1 MTDQPAD
8 PAMPDEP
15 AGTEE
20 DVSLSALFA
29 RLAHDARAYL
39 EAEGD
44 RQKLRASLI
53 ASGVR
58 DAAILIVI
66 AITLGSGAIVALL
79 VGLIIALAPILSAI
93 GAIGAVLGSALA
105 IAVVLLLLARARIAR
120 MKRDIRQ

>member
-8 PAMPDEP
+8 PVSPEEP

-20 DVSLSALFA
+20 DVSLGAVFA
-29 RLAHDARAYL
+29 RLANDARAYV

-53 ASGVR
+53 AAGVR

-66 AITLGSGAIVALL
+66 AITLGTGTIVALL
-79 VGLIIALAPILSAI
+79 VGLIIALAPILTPL
-93 GAIGAVLGSALA
+93 GAIGAVLGSALTMAA
-105 IAVVLLLLARARIAR
+105 ILLLLARARIAR
-120 MKRDIRQ
+120 MKRDIRP

>member
-1 MTDQPAD
+1 MTDQPAE
-8 PAMPDEP
+8 PARPDEP
-15 AGTEE
+15 AGADE
-20 DVSLSALFA
+20 DVSLGALFT
-29 RLAHDARAYL
+29 RLANDARAYM

-53 ASGVR
+53 AAGVR

-66 AITLGSGAIVALL
+66 AITLGTGTIVALL

-105 IAVVLLLLARARIAR
+105 IAVILLLLARARIAR
-120 MKRDIRQ
+120 MKRDIRP

>member
-15 AGTEE
+15 AWTEE
-20 DVSLSALFA
+20 DVSLGALFA
-29 RLAHDARAYL
+29 RLANDARAYV

-53 ASGVR
+53 AAGVR

-66 AITLGSGAIVALL
+66 AITLGTGTIVALL
-79 VGLIIALAPILSAI
+79 VGLIIALAPSLTAI

-105 IAVVLLLLARARIAR
+105 VAVILLLLARARIAR
-120 MKRDIRQ
+120 MKRDIRP